1 VKNRPNAPFELYNLA
16 TDEAEERNV
25 VAEHPEVMQKIES
38 ICREAHTPER
48 VFQPAEREGVND
60 YVK

>member
-1 VKNRPNAPFELYNLA
+1 
-16 TDEAEERNV
+16 
-25 VAEHPEVMQKIES
+25 MQKIEA

-48 VFQPAEREGVND
+48 VFQPAAREGVND